1 MPRAGHSTAAPRG
14 RHAAVDRRRRRCQH
28 SVVTTDP
35 NRDSLSRGL
44 ARLPSG
50 LYILTAGRGAAAT
63 GMLASWVQQVGFD
76 PPAIIVA
83 LKRGR
88 HIESVVRS
96 EGAFCLSVL
105 DSDSKA
111 LLGHFARGFEPGA
124 PAFDGIAIATSPVG
138 VPYPTAAHAH
148 IVCRVRAIADDWT
161 DHSVICA
168 EVVGGDGE
176 LSRQPLVHV
185 RKNGFS
191 Y

>member
-1 MPRAGHSTAAPRG
+1 MDRG
-14 RHAAVDRRRRRCQH
+14 SARCQH
-28 SVVTTDP
+28 GRVTAEP
-35 NRDSLSRGL
+35 NRDSLARGL

-50 LYILTAGRGAAAT
+50 LYILTAGRDEQAT
-63 GMLASWVQQVGFD
+63 GMLASWVQQVGFE
-76 PPAIIVA
+76 PPTIIVA

-88 HIESVVRS
+88 HIETLVRG
-96 EGAFCLSVL
+96 EGAFCLAVL
-105 DSDSKA
+105 DAESKA

-124 PAFDGIAIATSPVG
+124 PAFDGIAVATSAVG

-148 IVCRVRAIADDWT
+148 LVCKVRAIADDWT
-161 DHSVICA
+161 DHSVVCA

>member
-1 MPRAGHSTAAPRG
+1 M
-14 RHAAVDRRRRRCQH
+14 
-28 SVVTTDP
+28 TTDP

-44 ARLPSG
+44 ARITSG
-50 LYILTAGRGAAAT
+50 LYILTAGRGAEAT
-63 GMLASWVQQVGFD
+63 GMLASWVQQVGFE
-76 PPAIIVA
+76 PPAIVVA

-88 HIESVVRS
+88 PAESLLRNDGV
-96 EGAFCLSVL
+96 FCLSVL
-105 DSDSKA
+105 DSESKA

-124 PAFDGIAIATSPVG
+124 PAFEGIAIATSPVG

-148 IVCRVRAIADDWT
+148 LVCKVLAIADGWT

-168 EVVGGDGE
+168 EVVGGDGD
-176 LSRQPLVHV
+176 LSRQPMAHV